1 MNDINLKY
9 FVGETDKN
17 PLSYQCGEI
26 MRFVITPKF
35 GNKFLDIPQF
45 RFYKWKIEGDDG
57 RIEEGS
63 LSSLD
68 RKPLILTTSLKRP
81 GFVRVIVEACD
92 GEKQPLSDVDR
103 FEGGAAAEIEK
114 IELDSIVP
122 DDYEEFW
129 EKLKMELS
137 EVDFDSARLTKYAA
151 KIDTS
156 GYDVFKFEIDMPF
169 GRPATGLLSIPC
181 DSGDKKLPIRIY
193 CNGYGV
199 TKIDPILEPGTIT
212 LAMHAHGLDLDKDD
226 KYFEDLDREPDGKLF
241 YYGFDNVENSRPETT
256 YFHDMIA
263 RDLVGAMYLERMPQ
277 WDGKT
282 FVVTGGSQGAFQSIN
297 IAAHDDKVTFADVC
311 IPWLSNLGGYCYGH
325 DRMRGW
331 SPDYTYGLCYYDTA
345 VAARFIKCPIRI
357 VAGLGDYICPPSGI
371 MALFNGVKTSAEL
384 KFLQNKTHSY
394 DCPVEMSYILKK

>member
-1 MNDINLKY
+1 MDDKKLKY

-17 PLSYQCGEI
+17 PLSYSCGEI
-26 MRFVITPKF
+26 MKFVVTPKI
-35 GNKFLDIPQF
+35 GDEFLDIPQF
-45 RFYKWKIEGDDG
+45 RFYKWRIEGDDG

-63 LSSLD
+63 VSSLD
-68 RKPLILTTSLKRP
+68 RKPLVLTTSLKRP

-92 GEKQPLSDVDR
+92 GDKKPLSDVDK
-103 FEGGAAAEIEK
+103 FEGGAGADIEK

-129 EKLKMELS
+129 GKLKDELS
-137 EVDFDSARLTKYAA
+137 KIEFDSARLTKYAA

-156 GYDVFKFEIDMPF
+156 GYDVYKLEIDMPF

-181 DSGDKKLPIRIY
+181 DSGDKKLPIRI
-193 CNGYGV
+193 CCVGYGV
-199 TKIDPILEPGTIT
+199 TKIDPVLEPGTIT
-212 LAMHAHGLDLDKDD
+212 LAMHAHGLDLDRDD
-226 KYFEDLDREPDGKLF
+226 KYFEELFREADGKLF
-241 YYGFDNVENSRPETT
+241 YYGFDNIENSRPETA

-263 RDLVGAMYLERMPQ
+263 RDLAGAMYLERMPQ

-282 FVVTGGSQGAFQSIN
+282 FVAAGGSQGAFQSIN
-297 IAAHDDKVTFADVC
+297 IAAHDDKVTFVDVC
-311 IPWLSNLGGYCYGH
+311 VPWFSNLGGYRH
-325 DRMRGW
+325 NRMRGW

-345 VAARFIKCPIRI
+345 VAARFIKCPISI

-384 KFLQNKTHSY
+384 KFLQNKTHAY
-394 DCPVEMSYILKK
+394 DCPIEMAYTLKNKK